1 MKSFLV
7 VLLKE
12 KGGLFMPFRTLEI
25 TKPSEIHINFG
36 QLEIT
41 QEEKIIIPI
50 EDLYQITTIGPN
62 IRMSTMDVSI
72 LSQNNVSIMTLDDKY
87 LPTAIVLPFS
97 GNSRQSQLMHA
108 QVSFTEEKYRALW
121 KRIVKLKIENQA
133 RNLTL
138 LGLNGAERI
147 SPYAQNINDE
157 NVDYSEATAAKDYF
171 QEYHIGLNRRGD
183 DPVNS
188 RLNYGYA
195 IVRSAIARA
204 LVCTGFH
211 PAFGIHHNNQ
221 LNAFN
226 LADDLIEPYR
236 AMVDQVAYFNI
247 GSNEIL
253 NKAERKE
260 LAGVLFNA
268 CMINGTKVNIISAI
282 ELMCESLKRIILDGS
297 NEKLQLPTILAKENM
312 EDITE

>member
-1 MKSFLV
+1 
-7 VLLKE
+7 
-12 KGGLFMPFRTLEI
+12 MPFRTLEI

-41 QEEKIIIPI
+41 QEEKIFVPI
-50 EDLYQITTIGPN
+50 EDLYQITALGPN
-62 IRMSTMDVSI
+62 IRLSTMDLSI
-72 LSQNNVSIMTLDDKY
+72 LSQNNVSIMTLDEKY

-97 GNSRQSQLMHA
+97 GNSRQSQIMHA
-108 QVSFTEEKYRALW
+108 QVSYSEEKYKTLW
-121 KRIVKLKIENQA
+121 EQIIKRKVENQS

-138 LGLNGAERI
+138 LGLDGAEKIATYSQGI
-147 SPYAQNINDE
+147 SAD
-157 NVDYSEATAAKDYF
+157 NVDYIEAISAKEYF
-171 QEYHIGLNRRGD
+171 QKYHCGLNRRGD
-183 DPVNS
+183 DPVNN

-195 IVRSAIARA
+195 IVRSAIARS

-236 AMVDQVAYFNI
+236 AIVDQTAYYNI
-247 GSNEIL
+247 GPNERL

-260 LAGVLFNA
+260 LSGVLFNA
-268 CMINGTKVNIISAI
+268 CLLDGTKVNLISAI

-297 NEKLQLPTILAKENM
+297 SEKLQLPTILAIEKM
-312 EDITE
+312 EGITE